1 MVLTRTLT
9 EIISMRNAT
18 AALARVLSLT
28 EELAAKHATSAS
40 GIALAA
46 KPHKYSQRSL
56 VVLKGRHSGA
66 QMY

>member
-1 MVLTRTLT
+1 MH
-9 EIISMRNAT
+9 NAT

-28 EELAAKHATSAS
+28 EGFAATHAASAS

-46 KPHKYSQRSL
+46 KPHEYSQGSL
-56 VVLKGRHSGA
+56 LVWKAKHYGA